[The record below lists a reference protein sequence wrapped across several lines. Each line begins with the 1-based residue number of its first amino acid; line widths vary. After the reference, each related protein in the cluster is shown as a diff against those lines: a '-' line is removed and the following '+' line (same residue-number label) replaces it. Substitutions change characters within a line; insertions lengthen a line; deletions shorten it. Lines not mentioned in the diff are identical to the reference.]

1 MCGKSHE
8 VGHGFVHIVPDAGDD
23 GERRGGDF
31 FAKLELVERGEVEAE
46 FRRRLYQ
53 REIDILRTQP
63 NDPDMDALAAW
74 MVGRY
79 PGIE

>member
-1 MCGKSHE
+1 MSIQITVRLDEGLVANLDAVIASGGAKSRAAVIE
-8 VGHGFVHIVPDAGDD
+8 SA
-23 GERRGGDF
+23 
-31 FAKLELVERGEVEAE
+31 LEAE

-53 REIDILRTQP
+53 REIDILRAQP
-63 NDPDMDALAAW
+63 SDPDMDALAAW

>member
-1 MCGKSHE
+1 MSIQIT
-8 VGHGFVHIVPDAGDD
+8 VRLDD
-23 GERRGGDF
+23 GLVANLDAVVASGG
-31 FAKLELVERGEVEAE
+31 AKSRAALIESALEAE

>member
-1 MCGKSHE
+1 MSIQITVRLDEGLVANLDAVIASGGAKSRAAVIE
-8 VGHGFVHIVPDAGDD
+8 SA
-23 GERRGGDF
+23 
-31 FAKLELVERGEVEAE
+31 LEAE

-74 MVGRY
+74 MIGRY

>member
-1 MCGKSHE
+1 MSIQITVRLDEGLVANLDAVVASGGAKSRAAVIE
-8 VGHGFVHIVPDAGDD
+8 SA
-23 GERRGGDF
+23 
-31 FAKLELVERGEVEAE
+31 LEAE

-63 NDPDMDALAAW
+63 SDPDMDALAAW

>member
-1 MCGKSHE
+1 MSIQIT
-8 VGHGFVHIVPDAGDD
+8 VRLDD
-23 GERRGGDF
+23 GLVANLDAVVASGG
-31 FAKLELVERGEVEAE
+31 AKSRAAVIESALEAE

>member
-1 MCGKSHE
+1 MSIQIT
-8 VGHGFVHIVPDAGDD
+8 VRLDD
-23 GERRGGDF
+23 GLVANLDAVVASGG
-31 FAKLELVERGEVEAE
+31 AKSRAAVIESALEAE

-74 MVGRY
+74 MIGRY